1 MQFWPW
7 MGKTWQKAGRQTN
20 HPFLATVRLTL
31 TFLWA
36 AVSILLI
43 LVAIYLV
50 FKGNIR

>member
-7 MGKTWQKAGRQTN
+7 MGKAWQKVGWQTN

-36 AVSILLI
+36 AVPILLI
-43 LVAIYLV
+43 LAAIYLV